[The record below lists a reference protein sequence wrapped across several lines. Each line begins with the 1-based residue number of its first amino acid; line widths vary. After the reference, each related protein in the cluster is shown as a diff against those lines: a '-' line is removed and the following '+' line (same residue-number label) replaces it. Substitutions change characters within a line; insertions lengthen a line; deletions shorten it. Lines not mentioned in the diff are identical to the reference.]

1 MPAFALLVKL
11 SPKRLA
17 MIEEDPSVV
26 LELVEARDEEM
37 PGIENLGEYWAS
49 LARMCGPKAAAAVTG
64 EGGRKLDVDVG
75 EGGWACVLPPDRVVA
90 LHGILPRHGD
100 EDPELI
106 DLLDAVRSLYEAA
119 ASAGHSMLVVVGSE

>member
-1 MPAFALLVKL
+1 MAFGLLVKL

-17 MIEEDPSVV
+17 MIEEDPGVV
-26 LELVEARDEEM
+26 LELVEARDDEM
-37 PGIENLGEYWAS
+37 PGIENLGEHWGA

-64 EGGRKLDVDVG
+64 EGGKRLEVDVG

-90 LHGILPRHGD
+90 LSAAIPHHGD

-106 DLLDAVRSLYEAA
+106 DLLDAVRALYDAA
-119 ASAGHSMLVVVGSE
+119 ATAGHSMLVVVASE

>member
-1 MPAFALLVKL
+1 MGAFAMLVKL

-17 MIEEDPSVV
+17 MIEDDPGVV

-37 PGIENLGEYWAS
+37 PGIENLGESWGA
-49 LARMCGPKAAAAVTG
+49 LARMCGQKAAAAVTG
-64 EGGRKLDVDVG
+64 EGGRRIEVDVG
-75 EGGWACVLPPDRVVA
+75 EGGWACVLPPERVAELHAA
-90 LHGILPRHGD
+90 LPYHGD

-119 ASAGHSMLVVVGSE
+119 TAAGHAMLVVVGSE